1 MSTTFPAT
9 AATALQRVALT
20 ILIALAA
27 VAITLIP
34 GAADLLQ
41 YDQEAIAAGQVWRAL
56 TGHLTHWDHNQ
67 LMWDLM
73 MFVTLGAV
81 VEPRS
86 GWRFTLLC
94 LVSAI
99 GISGGLWWRHPELA
113 TYRGLSG
120 IDTALFV
127 YMATELLLSAW
138 RDRRLTPGLV
148 SAALLI
154 GFLAKLGYE
163 MGTGQTLFV
172 DSAASGFAVVTLA
185 HSIGAWWEAALPC
198 VPPQSI
204 A

>member
-1 MSTTFPAT
+1 M
-9 AATALQRVALT
+9 
-20 ILIALAA
+20 
-27 VAITLIP
+27 AIILIP

-41 YDQEAIAAGQVWRAL
+41 YDREAIAAGQVWRVV
-56 TGHLTHWDHNQ
+56 TGHLTHWDQNQ
-67 LMWDLM
+67 LLWDLT
-73 MFVTLGAV
+73 MFVALGAI

-86 GWRFTLLC
+86 RKRFTLLC

-99 GISGGLWWRHPELA
+99 SISGGLWWRHPELA

-120 IDTALFV
+120 LDTALFV

-163 MGTGQTLFV
+163 IFTGQTLFV

-185 HSIGAWWEAALPC
+185 HSVGALVGGGLALSAATIGGADQQARN
-198 VPPQSI
+198 QQHQ
-204 A
+204 